1 MIRIVS
7 LSKSFGDKVVLSG
20 VDFHFGVGERYG
32 LVGANGAGKTTLLGI
47 ISGCE
52 AADSGEVIAPR
63 HCAISHLPQVPNP
76 RPLPTVTLECM
87 SGDAKRYAAL
97 QRVNELAARMANDY
111 SENLQ
116 NDFEAA
122 ETACRHAG
130 GYALESRARG
140 YLTSLGFKSS
150 DLDRPPLEFSGGW
163 RMRIELAK
171 VLLREPD
178 VLVLDEPTNHLDLPT
193 IAWLEARLKSYA
205 GTLIYVSHDRSLL
218 NRLSTRTLHLK
229 NGRLKEYSGGFD
241 DFLEQME
248 EHQAMESKERERLA
262 SHAKRLEDF
271 AERFGAK
278 ATLASRA
285 KSKLKMAAK
294 LRALEEQFAPEEH
307 ERDVRIKIPES
318 VPSGRVVLRFHD
330 LSVGYRKPLFRPLD
344 CVIERGWRVAV
355 IGPNGAGK
363 SSLIKTLIGEIDPL
377 AGEFSLGEQVVIS
390 YFAQEQ
396 SEVLDP
402 SLSILDTVMR
412 SSVEMDDKAARRLL
426 GALKFSGT
434 EVNKQVKVL
443 SGGETNRVGL
453 ARMLTGRANFL
464 VLDEPTN
471 HLDMSSVE
479 MLAAALTEFSG
490 TLLFVSH
497 NREFVDE
504 VCTHVLAV
512 TNTGQVG
519 LFHGNLE
526 DYARSCAHSGFPNVL
541 ATESAGSA
549 TAEDGNQEVRR
560 SAGHNVSA
568 DAAADLY
575 QSKQSKQSWAELKGN
590 RAERNRVRREI
601 ERVEK
606 RMQEIEASRL
616 ELTAQMDTL
625 DSTDYLEI
633 QRVANTIAGLGTAL
647 EAAEREWFDLHERLE
662 ASSAEES

>member
-1 MIRIVS
+1 MIRLVS
-7 LSKSFGDKVVLSG
+7 LSKSFGDKIVLSG

-47 ISGCE
+47 ISGYE
-52 AADSGEVIAPR
+52 VADSGEVIAPR
-63 HCAISHLPQVPNP
+63 DCAISHLPQVPNP
-76 RPLPTVTLECM
+76 KPLPSVTLECM
-87 SGDAKRYAAL
+87 SGDVIRYAAL
-97 QRVNELAARMANDY
+97 QRVNELAMRMAADY
-111 SENLQ
+111 SESLQ
-116 NDFEAA
+116 HEFEAA

-130 GYALESRARG
+130 GYALESRSRG
-140 YLTSLGFKSS
+140 YLTSLGFKSA

-229 NGRLKEYSGGFD
+229 NGKLKEYLGGFD
-241 DFLEQME
+241 SFLEQME

-294 LRALEEQFAPEEH
+294 LRALEEQFAPDEQ

-318 VPSGRVVLRFHD
+318 VPSGRVVLRFD
-330 LSVGYRKPLFRPLD
+330 GLLVGYQSPLFEPME

-363 SSLIKTLIGEIDPL
+363 SSLIKTLIGEIAPL
-377 AGEFSLGEQVVIS
+377 GGEFRFGENVAIS

-396 SEVLDP
+396 SEVLDHG
-402 SLSILDTVMR
+402 LTILETVMR
-412 SSVEMDDKAARRLL
+412 SSAEMDDKSARRLL

-434 EVNKQVKVL
+434 EVNKLVKVL

-479 MLAAALTEFSG
+479 MLAAAMTEFSG

-512 TNTGQVG
+512 TTSGQVG

-526 DYARSCAHSGFPNVL
+526 DYARSCANSGFPNVL
-541 ATESAGSA
+541 ATEAASSPAPSELNQDARRGGGSA
-549 TAEDGNQEVRR
+549 TP
-560 SAGHNVSA
+560 AGF
-568 DAAADLY
+568 AAS
-575 QSKQSKQSWAELKGN
+575 QSQAKQSWAEQKGS
-590 RAERNRVRREI
+590 RAERNRIRREI
-601 ERVEK
+601 LRIEK
-606 RMQEIEASRL
+606 RMQEVEGSRMD
-616 ELTAQMDTL
+616 LTAQMDSIDATN
-625 DSTDYLEI
+625 YLEI
-633 QRVANTIAGLGTAL
+633 QRIASTIAALGREL
-647 EAAEREWFDLHERLE
+647 ENAEQEWFGLNERLE
-662 ASSAEES
+662 GIASDD